1 VLFAGSDVDPDLCGV
16 LEGGM
21 HAFFGGALGW
31 SLHLCAMT
39 RPQDMI
45 GHSNG
50 MEARVRRK
58 KIRIRPQR
66 HN

>member
-1 VLFAGSDVDPDLCGV
+1 
-16 LEGGM
+16 M